1 MKKTTNA
8 KTTRNT
14 NTTTM
19 RDAYANLL
27 AELKAVTARRAEA
40 KAKLE
45 AALAAAYAEYREYC
59 KTTYVE
65 ERKAAIAKFEALK
78 RERKAKRVKKAAKKA
93 TKKTATKAKTAAK
106 RAVTKTEVE
115 AAQKLPMRK
124 AAAKKAAKKNA

>member
-14 NTTTM
+14 TTTM

-78 RERKAKRVKKAAKKA
+78 RERKAKRAKKVA
-93 TKKTATKAKTAAK
+93 KKVTKKTTATKAKTAAK

-115 AAQKLPMRK
+115 AAQKRPMRK